1 MSARC
6 RLCDGPCATRFA
18 VNHYD
23 IARCPRCDLEFVWPT
38 PPPGATREVYGE
50 GYFTAG
56 RFGYDDYFGRERAV
70 AHRKAHAR
78 LARLAS
84 IGHRGGRVLDVG
96 CAAGYFLEVAQAQ
109 GWAVEGVELSA
120 EARAHAPPEVRAHI
134 REGAEGLTGPF
145 DAITFWDVL
154 EHLDAPDEAL
164 RSYAALL
171 APTGVLGIV
180 VPVLGSVNTRL
191 APRTWDQYKPP
202 EHLWY
207 FSPRAMRKMLESQG
221 FHVVHEEPAWTR
233 RSRFVDP
240 DERRRGLPWR
250 ALRAVE
256 GLAFDLAARAL
267 GESVRVDSVAF
278 YARRAE
284 T

>member
-6 RLCDGPCATRFA
+6 RLCDGACATRFT
-18 VNHYD
+18 VDGYD

-38 PPPGATREVYGE
+38 PTAGAVRAVYGD

-56 RFGYDDYFGRERAV
+56 RFGYEDYFGREREV

-78 LARLAS
+78 LERLAS
-84 IGHRGGRVLDVG
+84 LGHRGGRVLDVG

-109 GWAVEGVELSA
+109 GWSVEGVELSA
-120 EARAHAPPEVRAHI
+120 EARAHAPRSVRPHI
-134 REGAEGLTGPF
+134 REGDEGLQGPY
-145 DAITFWDVL
+145 DVITFWDVL

-164 RSYAALL
+164 RTYAASL
-171 APTGVLGIV
+171 APGGALGIV

-207 FSPRAMRKMLESQG
+207 FSPRAMRKLLHSQG
-221 FHVVHEEPAWTR
+221 FQVVYEEPAWVR

-240 DERRRGLPWR
+240 DARRRGLAWR
-250 ALRAVE
+250 ALRGAE
-256 GLAFDLAARAL
+256 GLAFDLAARL
-267 GESVRVDSVAF
+267 GGASLRVDSMAF
-278 YARRAE
+278 YARRERA
-284 T
+284 